1 MIMATELNPIE
12 QKIIDIFLEVGN
24 VPAQYFKVKEFHSS
38 ECKRSYE
45 AFNCPRG
52 LIRKNELS

>member
-1 MIMATELNPIE
+1 MSTELNPIE
-12 QKIIDIFLEVGN
+12 QKVIDIFLELGN
-24 VPAQYFKVKEFHSS
+24 VPAQCFKDKELHSS

-45 AFNCPRG
+45 AFNCPSG